1 VRQRAV
7 TTVTAYASAV
17 KWIVPLAAAALFFA
31 GEPAVGNSD
40 VGNQRV
46 LIVLA
51 TWGPQPFAPA
61 GVMSSFAEAARFY
74 DKSSFHQLAL
84 SADVTPWL
92 PAFTAPA
99 ACPDDLGD
107 HVPVAFSSGPN
118 TAAAAAGY
126 RVESYDRVIYVT
138 ARMDCDWDGLG
149 VGHQIVLNADRNWND
164 MVHEL
169 GHTYG
174 LAHARRETCR
184 GCSKEEYGDPF
195 SPMGHG
201 QLDFS
206 AYEKL
211 QMGWLHEVAHIS
223 RPGTYTIGRP
233 DIQGATPYALVIET
247 GLHEYWV
254 EQRLDATP
262 PGLVVRSIEPD
273 LSDFMAPPELM
284 LWVPALT
291 VGRGETFRVGGVF
304 SVRDGVGSV
313 RFTWLDRK
321 RPTAPTVSVRAARVA
336 WSSRDNGSGIASCTV
351 AVDGRPVGHGAA
363 RGTMTLSATKSG
375 THRVAVA
382 CVDRAGNRSR
392 PTVRRFA
399 R

>member
-1 VRQRAV
+1 VR
-7 TTVTAYASAV
+7 
-17 KWIVPLAAAALFFA
+17 WIVLVAAVATLAGAAAPTA
-31 GEPAVGNSD
+31 PSAVGNE
-40 VGNQRV
+40 RV

-51 TWGPQPFAPA
+51 TWGPQPFTPDD
-61 GVMSSFAEAARFY
+61 VSSAFAEAARFY
-74 DKSSFHQLAL
+74 DRSSFHQLEL

-92 PAFTAPA
+92 PAYTTAP

-107 HVPVAFSSGPN
+107 HVPAAFSSPPDA
-118 TAAAAAGY
+118 AAAAAGY

-138 ARMDCDWDGLG
+138 ARMACNWDGLG

-184 GCSKEEYGDPF
+184 GCSKDEYGDPF

-223 RPGTYTIGRP
+223 RPGTYRIGRP
-233 DIQGATPYALVIET
+233 DVQGATPYALVVET

-273 LSDFMAPPELM
+273 LSDFMAAPELM
-284 LWVPALT
+284 LYIPELT
-291 VGRGETFRVGGVF
+291 VGKGETFRIGGVF
-304 SVRDGVGSV
+304 SVRYGGVGRV
-313 RFTWLDRK
+313 RFAWLDRTK
-321 RPTAPTVSVRAARVA
+321 PSAPSVSVRGGRIT
-336 WSSRDNGSGIASCTV
+336 WTSRDRGSGVASCTI
-351 AVDGRPVGHGAA
+351 AVDGRTAGRGAA
-363 RGTMTLSATKSG
+363 SGTMTVPVRNG
-375 THRVAVA
+375 RHRVSVT

-392 PTVRRFA
+392 ATVRRLS

>member
-1 VRQRAV
+1 MQALLLVAAACAVTFIAPAAIAADRAV
-7 TTVTAYASAV
+7 GS
-17 KWIVPLAAAALFFA
+17 
-31 GEPAVGNSD
+31 E
-40 VGNQRV
+40 RV

-51 TWGPQPFAPA
+51 TWGPQPFTPA
-61 GVMSSFAEAARFY
+61 DVSSSFAEAARFY
-74 DKSSFHQLAL
+74 DRSSFHQLEL
-84 SADVTPWL
+84 SAEVTPWL

-99 ACPDDLGD
+99 PCPEDEGD
-107 HVPVAFSSGPN
+107 HVPASFSSGPDAAA
-118 TAAAAAGY
+118 TAARY
-126 RVESYDRVIYVT
+126 RIASYDRVMYVT
-138 ARMDCDWDGLG
+138 ARMACNWDGLG
-149 VGHQIVLNADRNWND
+149 VGHQIVLNADRNWYD

-174 LAHARRETCR
+174 LAHARREICR
-184 GCSKEEYGDPF
+184 GCSKDEYGDPY

-206 AYEKL
+206 AYEKV

-223 RPGTYTIGRP
+223 RPGTYSIGRP
-233 DIQGATPYALVIET
+233 DVQGATPYALVIQT

-273 LSDFMAPPELM
+273 LSDFMAAPELM
-284 LWVPALT
+284 LYIPALT

-304 SVRDGVGSV
+304 SVRYAGVGRV
-313 RFTWLDRK
+313 RFTWLDRTG
-321 RPTAPTVSVRAARVA
+321 PTAPSVSVHAPRIT
-336 WSSRDNGSGIASCTV
+336 WSSRDRGSGVASCAV
-351 AVDGRPVGHGAA
+351 ALDGRVVGRGGA
-363 RGTMTLSATKSG
+363 RGSVTLPAMKG
-375 THRVAVA
+375 GAHRASVT

-392 PTVRRFA
+392 PTVRRIA